1 MKVRVRVPASTS
13 NLGPGFDTLG
23 LALCLYDWVTV
34 EETGDSGLAIHV
46 TGEGADAQGI
56 STDEC
61 NIVYQAAK
69 RLYLE
74 AGIPIPGLSIAVEN
88 QIPVAC
94 GLGSSAAARV
104 GGLVAANALT
114 GSHFSDA
121 RLVDIASE
129 LEGHPDNVAPAI
141 FGGFTVSVTGGSYVS
156 SLRIDP
162 PENLQATVAV
172 PDFHL
177 HTSTARQL
185 LPSEISRHDAVHNIG
200 RSSLLVAAIACDRLD
215 LLRTAM
221 EDQLHQQYRQTL
233 IPGMTAVLEAAMDA
247 GALGAALSGAG
258 PALLGF
264 SRGRDAAA
272 IGERMRASWQ
282 SFGIEARVF
291 VLDVDRQGAEIE
303 ETIK

>member
-34 EETGDSGLAIHV
+34 EETCDSGLAIQV
-46 TGEGADAQGI
+46 VGEGAEVGEI
-56 STDEC
+56 STDES
-61 NIVYQAAK
+61 NIVYRAVR
-69 RLYLE
+69 RLYQE
-74 AGIPIPGLSIAVEN
+74 TGTQMPGLSIVVEN
-88 QIPVAC
+88 QIPIAC

-104 GGLVAANALT
+104 GGLIAANALT
-114 GSHFSDA
+114 GLHFSDA
-121 RLVDIASE
+121 RIVDIASE

-141 FGGFTVSVTGGSYVS
+141 FGGFTVSVTGGDYVS

-162 PENLQATVAV
+162 PEDLRATVAV

-221 EDQLHQQYRQTL
+221 EDQLHQQYREKL
-233 IPGMTAVLEAAMDA
+233 IPGMTAVLDAAMDA

-258 PALLGF
+258 PALLGL
-264 SRGRDAAA
+264 GRSADAVA
-272 IGERMRASWQ
+272 IGECMRHSWKG
-282 SFGIEARVF
+282 FGVEARIL
-291 VLDVDRQGAEIE
+291 VLDIDRQGAVIE
-303 ETIK
+303 ETTK